1 MNNPLKPKFL
11 SNGLEALIEQLQ
23 NGGAAS
29 IMSSWRFWLDRVTR
43 QLETDDTL
51 DARLTDALAEK
62 LAEAEEAL
70 EGGRDGSSSLHG
82 LATLYKQGRSLES
95 RWSRRAQNLTT
106 EQLQTVTFRD
116 LHKALEAAAQKRF
129 KLVEAWLDLVEQRFF
144 SIWDNYE
151 ISVVLPEE
159 VTTESV
165 LGHRYLSQ
173 GIEGW
178 LEALAEFRS
187 TLKTGV
193 DRQAVLARAE
203 AAQRLLMVVQLE
215 QQEKTCPLAVLA
227 AA

>member
-1 MNNPLKPKFL
+1 M
-11 SNGLEALIEQLQ
+11 
-23 NGGAAS
+23 
-29 IMSSWRFWLDRVTR
+29 
-43 QLETDDTL
+43 
-51 DARLTDALAEK
+51 
-62 LAEAEEAL
+62 
-70 EGGRDGSSSLHG
+70 
-82 LATLYKQGRSLES
+82 
-95 RWSRRAQNLTT
+95 
-106 EQLQTVTFRD
+106 
-116 LHKALEAAAQKRF
+116 
-129 KLVEAWLDLVEQRFF
+129 
-144 SIWDNYE
+144 
-151 ISVVLPEE
+151 LPEE